1 VNLQQAHMERI
12 TKYSKVVIVLLLLT
26 TAVIG
31 YGATQVSSSSSFSQF
46 QSDSPEYQA
55 NQYIT
60 NNFTATDQNT
70 SAVQVIVRNRSGN
83 ALSKPSLLRSL
94 RYQRELVNTPSINRT
109 LTGENPIIGIS
120 NLVAIA
126 ALQQQQAGPGGENA
140 SAGGQQD
147 GQAGGQQGTQ
157 AGSQQG
163 DQAGS
168 QQGGAMAAQPSIARQ
183 IAVLEEMSPEQVDR
197 TVAALFGNGDSESSS
212 IALRLMP
219 TGFEPSSMPV
229 TAEARSILVTQ
240 ESTASSQNPTAGDDA
255 VIDAQ
260 LEMQDIGQAQS
271 GDEYITFGFGIIS
284 DEINRS
290 QSDSLALVG
299 PLALL
304 FVIIALAVAYRD
316 LLDILLGAIGIL
328 LVLVWTFGFMGWM
341 DIQFNQVMIAVPVL
355 LIGLSIDYAIHI
367 FMRHREQRGETGG
380 GTRKAMATALAG
392 VGVALIWVTATSVI
406 GFLSNLASALP
417 PIQDF
422 GIVSAFGIVAAMAI
436 FGALIP
442 ALKVETDELLEGFG
456 FDRRKPAFGTGGGRL
471 SSVLAVGSKAA
482 KRAPVVVVVVAL
494 LLTITAGAA
503 GSQVSTSFEQ
513 EDFLADDPPEWMKDL
528 PEPFAPSEYSAKQNL
543 EYVNQNFQRED
554 SQSQVLIRGDIATA
568 AGLERVHAIEQ
579 AAAENDITY
588 VLPNGRADV
597 TGPVGTMQAVAAAQP
612 NSTFARLYASSNTDA
627 DPAPDENVTAVL
639 AALNATAPQ
648 AAQNVLYSEGDSYE
662 ATRVVIAT
670 QGTASPDEVTEGT
683 REIAGAGAGGADVT
697 AIATGASVVNQVVT
711 ADLFDSVIESLG
723 ISLVAVF
730 LFLMVAYRITEGSF
744 TLGVVTLMPVA
755 LSVAWILGTMYAV
768 GVPFNVLTGTIT
780 SLTIGLGV
788 AYSIH
793 ISERYKIE
801 LERQGDVWDAMNTAV
816 TGTGGALLGSA
827 ATTVGGFGT
836 LAIAILPPLRQFGI
850 ITGLTIIYAFLAS
863 VLVLPSL
870 LVLWTRYVS
879 ETEVPSG
886 DEDPGG
892 GRPVGGDE

>member
-1 VNLQQAHMERI
+1 MNLQQAHMERI
-12 TKYSKVVIVLLLLT
+12 TRYSKVVIVLLLVT

-31 YGATQVSSSSSFSQF
+31 YGATEVSSSSSFSQF
-46 QSDSPEYQA
+46 QSDSPEFQA
-55 NQYIT
+55 NEYIT
-60 NNFTATDQNT
+60 NNFTAADENVT
-70 SAVQVIVRNRSGN
+70 SVQVIVRNTSGN
-83 ALSKPSLLRSL
+83 VLSKPSLLRSL
-94 RYQRELVNTPSINRT
+94 QYQQELVDSPAINQT
-109 LTGENPIIGIS
+109 LAEDNPITGVS
-120 NLVAIA
+120 NLVALA
-126 ALQQQQAGPGGENA
+126 ALQQQQAAAGGENA

-147 GQAGGQQGTQ
+147 GQADGQQ
-157 AGSQQG
+157 AGSQQDG
-163 DQAGS
+163 QASG
-168 QQGGAMAAQPSIARQ
+168 QQGAAMATQPSLARQ

-197 TVAALFGNGDSESSS
+197 TVAALFGNGDGGSSN

-219 TGFEPSSMPV
+219 TGFEPTSMPV
-229 TAEARSILVTQ
+229 TAEARSMLITQDSTGTEQAPGGLGDTVT
-240 ESTASSQNPTAGDDA
+240 
-255 VIDAQ
+255 DAQ
-260 LEMQDIGQAQS
+260 LEMQDIGEAQA
-271 GDEYITFGFGIIS
+271 GDEYVTFGFGIIS

-290 QSDSLALVG
+290 QSDSLTLVG

-367 FMRHREQRGETGG
+367 FMRHREQRDEDSS

-422 GIVSAFGIVAAMAI
+422 GIVSAFGILAALAI

-442 ALKVETDELLEGFG
+442 ALKVETDELLERFG

-482 KRAPVVVVVVAL
+482 KRAPVAVVVVAL

-513 EDFLADDPPEWMKDL
+513 EDFLADDPPDWMKDL
-528 PEPFAPSEYSAKQNL
+528 PEPLAPSDYSAKENL
-543 EYVNQNFQRED
+543 GYVNENFQRED
-554 SQSQVLIRGDIATA
+554 SQSQVLIRGDVATA
-568 AGLERVHAIEQ
+568 AGLDRIHAIEQ
-579 AAAENDITY
+579 AAAESDVTY
-588 VLPNGRADV
+588 VLPNGQADV

-612 NSTFARLYASSNTDA
+612 NSTFARLYASSNTDS

-639 AALNATAPQ
+639 DAFNATAPQ

-662 ATRVVIAT
+662 AARVVVAT
-670 QGTASPDEVTEGT
+670 KGTASPSDVTDET
-683 REIAGAGAGGADVT
+683 RAIASAGAGGAGVT
-697 AIATGASVVNQVVT
+697 AIATGSTVVNQVVT
-711 ADLFDSVIESLG
+711 ADLFDSVIESLA

-744 TLGVVTLMPVA
+744 SLGAVTLMPVA

-793 ISERYKIE
+793 VSERYKIE

-879 ETEVPSG
+879 KTEVPSG
-886 DEDPGG
+886 DEEPG
-892 GRPVGGDE
+892 GRPAGGDE